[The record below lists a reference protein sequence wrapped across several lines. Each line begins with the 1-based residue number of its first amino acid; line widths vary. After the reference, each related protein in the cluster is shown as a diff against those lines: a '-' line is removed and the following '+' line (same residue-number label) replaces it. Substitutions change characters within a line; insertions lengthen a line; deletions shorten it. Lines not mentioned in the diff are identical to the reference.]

1 MMRDYAVDINSTRI
15 LPNGGIMT
23 VNLYKMSQSFI
34 EYAKTQKASSEWTYD
49 SAKISEW
56 LEPKGEAIVIQK
68 PNNNINVE
76 VTVDRS
82 VYAPGDQVN
91 YEIRVKD
98 AKTGVLITDKDVLV
112 SLSITDESVFSKI
125 EERKQPPSLGAAIY
139 LENEV
144 SKISNE
150 LYYSN
155 QYVDHWF
162 NDPASSVGS
171 SNRNLELLLGVQGW
185 RSNVFDLPRIQD
197 ISRNI
202 YNMPD
207 DQKNAYQQML
217 SKVMVYEA

>member
-1 MMRDYAVDINSTRI
+1 MDVVPTKF

-23 VNLYKMSQSFI
+23 VNLYRITPAFI

-49 SAKISEW
+49 SSKVGEW
-56 LEPKGEAIVIQK
+56 LEPKGEAIVIQR

-76 VTVDRS
+76 VTVDKGT
-82 VYAPGDQVN
+82 YAPGDQVN
-91 YEIRVKD
+91 YEVKVKD
-98 AKTGVLITDKDVLV
+98 AKTGALITDKEVLV
-112 SLSITDESVFSKI
+112 SLTITDDSVFSKI
-125 EERKQPPSLGAAIY
+125 EDRKQPPSIGVAVY

-162 NDPASSVGS
+162 NDPATAVAS

-185 RSNVFDLPRIQD
+185 RSNMFDLLRI
-197 ISRNI
+197 
-202 YNMPD
+202 
-207 DQKNAYQQML
+207 
-217 SKVMVYEA
+217 